1 MWYQVVPFEEPARG
15 RYRILANVFQLK
27 EGLKSQPK
35 ESGDTTGPQKHL
47 NPRLYC
53 QESVFLL
60 TSPSLFLSV
69 CRPASY
75 RSQALSLPTSARN
88 KIYRSTTQK
97 LPGKSDW
104 LGLGQGP
111 PLELSTVVRG
121 QSKKRAAPMGTLWV
135 GRGKEQFARRRKSLP
150 RN

>member
-1 MWYQVVPFEEPARG
+1 MWWYQVVPFEEPARG
-15 RYRILANVFQLK
+15 RCRILANIFQLK

-60 TSPSLFLSV
+60 VSPSLSLLLSV

-75 RSQALSLPTSARN
+75 RSQLLSLPTSERN
-88 KIYRSTTQK
+88 KIYRSTIQEI
-97 LPGKSDW
+97 PGKSDW
-104 LGLGQGP
+104 LSLGQGP
-111 PLELSTVVRG
+111 PLEHSTMVRG
-121 QSKKRAAPMGTLWV
+121 QSNKMAAPMETLWV
-135 GRGKEQFARRRKSLP
+135 GRGKE
-150 RN
+150 